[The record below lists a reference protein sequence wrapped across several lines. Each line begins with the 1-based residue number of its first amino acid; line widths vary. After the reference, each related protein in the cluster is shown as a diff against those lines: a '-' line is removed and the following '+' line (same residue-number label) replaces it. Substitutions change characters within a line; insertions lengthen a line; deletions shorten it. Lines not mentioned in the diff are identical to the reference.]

1 MMRLW
6 VSFGLLAGLAVCAAL
21 IANLPGQVHFSVSGY
36 LVETR
41 TSVLAGAGFALLLA
55 CLALIGLA
63 QFLWRWPARL
73 KAERRETQRRDGEAA
88 LAKALMALARGDA
101 QAAKGAT
108 QAARQKLPYQALPR
122 LMAAQ
127 AALLDGRPA
136 DAEADYR
143 AMLKPNTTLNQKVL
157 GFEGLYYM
165 ARGARVSDMETAG
178 TYALQVLQLAPKTL
192 WALDGLMAMAVQI
205 GDWPAAQDWLRQWSR
220 ALKGSAKRAEVRR
233 RRAVLSMAEAQ
244 SLLATDDPADQLAA
258 QKKAEQ
264 AVKQEPAFIA
274 ASALAARLQ
283 ARGGNLK
290 KARGTLRQAWTRAP
304 HPEIAEAWL
313 DCYADQ
319 PLATRQ
325 RAATSFIGKHKAHE
339 EAHILRAR
347 IALEGERWLLAKT
360 LLAPHANLKE
370 DNLAEDNLAKNKA
383 TRRLCLLMAQAEE
396 GLGELQNAQHWRER
410 ARRAPAEAGWMSAG
424 LRLDSWQALCPVTGK
439 LDGVSWQSPLEAS
452 ISQANL
458 AAPKGSAPLALS

>member
-1 MMRLW
+1 
-6 VSFGLLAGLAVCAAL
+6 
-21 IANLPGQVHFSVSGY
+21 
-36 LVETR
+36 
-41 TSVLAGAGFALLLA
+41 
-55 CLALIGLA
+55 
-63 QFLWRWPARL
+63 
-73 KAERRETQRRDGEAA
+73 
-88 LAKALMALARGDA
+88 
-101 QAAKGAT
+101 
-108 QAARQKLPYQALPR
+108 
-122 LMAAQ
+122 
-127 AALLDGRPA
+127 
-136 DAEADYR
+136 
-143 AMLKPNTTLNQKVL
+143 
-157 GFEGLYYM
+157 
-165 ARGARVSDMETAG
+165 METAG
-178 TYALQVLQLAPKTL
+178 TYALQVLELAPRTL
-192 WALDGLMAMAVQI
+192 WALDGLTAMAVQI
-205 GDWPAAQDWLRQWSR
+205 GDWSAAQDWLRQWSK
-220 ALKGSAKRAEVRR
+220 ALKGNAKRAEVRR

-244 SLLATDDPADQLAA
+244 SLLVTDDPADQLAA

-264 AVKQEPAFIA
+264 AVKQEPAFFA

-304 HPEIAEAWL
+304 HSEIAEAWL

-370 DNLAEDNLAKNKA
+370 DNLAKDKA

-396 GLGELQNAQHWRER
+396 GLGELQNAQLWRER
-410 ARRAPAEAGWMSAG
+410 ARRAPSEAGWMSAG

-439 LDGVSWQSPLEAS
+439 LDGVSWQSPMEAS

>member
-1 MMRLW
+1 MMRIF
-6 VSFGLLAGLAVCAAL
+6 FGLFVLLGLAICAAL
-21 IANLPGQVHFSVSGY
+21 IANLPGEVRFSVSGY
-36 LVETR
+36 VVETR
-41 TSVLAGAGFALLLA
+41 TAVLAGAGFAVFLA
-55 CLALIGLA
+55 AMGLVGLG
-63 QFLWRWPARL
+63 QFLWHLPANLR
-73 KAERRETQRRDGEAA
+73 AERRENQRRDGEAA

-101 QAAKGAT
+101 ASARGAT
-108 QAARQKLPYQALPR
+108 RLARQKLPHQALPR

-127 AALLDGRPA
+127 AALLDGRQA

-143 AMLKPNTTLNQKVL
+143 AMLRRETSLEQKTLGL
-157 GFEGLYYM
+157 EGLYYM
-165 ARGARVSDMETAG
+165 ARGTAVGDMETAG
-178 TYALQVLQLAPKTL
+178 TYALQVLELAPRTL
-192 WALDGLMAMAVQI
+192 WALDGLTAMAVQI
-205 GDWPAAQDWLRQWSR
+205 GDWSAAQDWLRQWSK
-220 ALKGSAKRAEVRR
+220 ALKGNAKRAEVRR

-244 SLLATDDPADQLAA
+244 SLLVTDDPADQLAA

-264 AVKQEPAFIA
+264 AVKQEPAFFA

-304 HPEIAEAWL
+304 HSEIAEAWL

-370 DNLAEDNLAKNKA
+370 DNLAKDKA

-396 GLGELQNAQHWRER
+396 GLGELQNAQLWRER
-410 ARRAPAEAGWMSAG
+410 ARRAPSEAGWMSAG

-439 LDGVSWQSPLEAS
+439 LDGVSWQSPMEAS